1 MIEKFEK
8 ESKIN
13 YKDLMAISSL
23 IKYIII
29 SATVY
34 NVNADTLLFELQQLG
49 LPKGQFNLAMPK

>member
-49 LPKGQFNLAMPK
+49 LPKG